1 MFLSNYTIIQS
12 KLTIIEKKL
21 EEKSNYVQKHCIMN
35 KNLKCKQ
42 HWAEIKALHK
52 ASIRLKKHL
61 DKLR

>member
-1 MFLSNYTIIQS
+1 MFLSFTIIQS

-21 EEKSNYVQKHCIMN
+21 EEKANYVNRHCIMN
-35 KNLKCKQ
+35 RSLKCKQ

-52 ASIRLKKHL
+52 ASNKLKKQL